1 MRESHGG
8 NETKERDTLFDLFE
22 VFLMATADSES
33 EQALRPMASLLRFP
47 ISRFDTNRACRS
59 SYKVLSASL
68 TARARLLVL
77 ANLTFAL
84 GLSCWYHSM
93 RRKQEAHQGVIG
105 S

>member
-1 MRESHGG
+1 VLASHGG
-8 NETKERDTLFDLFE
+8 NGTKERVTLFDLFE

-33 EQALRPMASLLRFP
+33 EQALRSMASLLRFS

-59 SYKVLSASL
+59 PYKVLSASL
-68 TARARLLVL
+68 TARALLLVL

-84 GLSCWYHSM
+84 GVSCWYPPMS
-93 RRKQEAHQGVIG
+93 RKQEAHQGAIG